1 MSLEDFHF
9 RANNNPVGAARA
21 IGWGSAPSFLPWPP
35 GALVL
40 AGSPSVFSARRPAG
54 ARGFLAMPILTIPAS
69 PVDRR
74 RRAARPAALLL
85 AGLLA
90 VAAPFAQAADP
101 VPQASAG
108 PWNLTIFHTNDTH
121 AGAFARPA
129 DWRDDRRPVG
139 GFVALAH
146 HLADQRRTA
155 AASLLVDAGDFMT
168 GNPVCNLREDGVPG
182 AAIARLFNELGY
194 DAGLVGNHEFDIGL
208 ADLRRLLPLFRH
220 PVLAA
225 DITGPDGKAAFRDE
239 PVVLERGGVRVGIMG
254 VSCGEM
260 AEVVAPSRLTDL
272 RMAPQA
278 PLLRAQAARL
288 DPGTDLLVV
297 LSHNGLDEDRKL
309 AAQLE
314 GSGIDVIVGGH
325 SHTRMRQPELVSGI
339 LIVQA
344 GSALTNLG
352 RLDLRVEDDRV
363 AGYDGRLVSLW
374 ADSLDTGGELAG
386 LAALARGYE
395 EQVQREYGRVL
406 GTLAGDL
413 RRGRGESALG
423 NWLADVLREAAGAD
437 VGLINSGGIRR
448 DLPAGPLTALHIH
461 EVLPFANSLVTVRM
475 SGLELAAFADYNA
488 QSQVGGDHGILQVS
502 GLEYA
507 IVTGGDGAPARA
519 GEVTVG
525 GKPLD
530 PDGSYLV
537 AMPDF
542 VAMMGPVYLGR
553 PNPPFEDT
561 GRELSQVAAAAVE
574 RAGTLQV
581 PAGGRIRGVPGR

>member
-1 MSLEDFHF
+1 MMSIRTSPPA
-9 RANNNPVGAARA
+9 RAGAARRCR
-21 IGWGSAPSFLPWPP
+21 APFP
-35 GALVL
+35 ALL
-40 AGSPSVFSARRPAG
+40 ACLLGLSLAAG
-54 ARGFLAMPILTIPAS
+54 P
-69 PVDRR
+69 
-74 RRAARPAALLL
+74 AAR
-85 AGLLA
+85 
-90 VAAPFAQAADP
+90 AADP
-101 VPQASAG
+101 APRAGAG

-121 AGAFARPA
+121 AGMFARPA

-139 GFVALAH
+139 GIVALAH
-146 HLADQRRTA
+146 HLAEQRRTA
-155 AASLLVDAGDFMT
+155 PADLLVDAGDFMT

-182 AAIARLFNELGY
+182 AAIARLFNELDY

-208 ADLRRLLPLFRH
+208 ADLRRLLPRFEH
-220 PVLAA
+220 PVLGA

-239 PVVLERGGVRVGIMG
+239 PVVIERGGVRVGIMG

-260 AEVVAPSRLTDL
+260 TEVVAPSRFTGLG
-272 RMAPQA
+272 MAPQA
-278 PLLRAQAARL
+278 PLLRGQAAAL
-288 DPGTDLLVV
+288 DPATDLLVV
-297 LSHNGLDEDRKL
+297 LSHNGLDEDRAL

-325 SHTRMRQPELVSGI
+325 SHTRMRQPELVAGI

-374 ADSLDTGGELAG
+374 ADSLDTGGALAP
-386 LAALARGYE
+386 LAALSRGYE
-395 EQVQREYGRVL
+395 EQVQREYGRAL
-406 GTLAGDL
+406 GTLATDL
-413 RRGRGESALG
+413 KRGRGESMLG
-423 NWLADVLREAAGAD
+423 DWLADVLREDAGAD

-475 SGLELAAFADYNA
+475 TGVELAAFADYNA

-502 GLEYA
+502 GLEYL
-507 IVTGGDGAPARA
+507 IVPGEGGAPARA

-525 GKPLD
+525 GRPLD
-530 PDGSYLV
+530 PAGSYLV

-561 GRELSQVAAAAVE
+561 GRELSQVAARAVE
-574 RAGTLQV
+574 KAGTVQA
-581 PAGGRIRGVPGR
+581 PRGGRIRGAPGR